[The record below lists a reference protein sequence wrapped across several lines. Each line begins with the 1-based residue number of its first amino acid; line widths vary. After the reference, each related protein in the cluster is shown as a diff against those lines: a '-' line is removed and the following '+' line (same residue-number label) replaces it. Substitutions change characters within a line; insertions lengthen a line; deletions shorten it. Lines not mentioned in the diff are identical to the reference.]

1 MAKLIIRNV
10 GPIKDINIELNKIN
24 VIIGPQSSGKSTINK
39 IACYCTWVEK
49 KVSLEQSFD
58 FFMERNSFKD
68 NLVKFHKLNG
78 YFQSGSCIEYES
90 QVVKFSYLYRE
101 NIPHFEGVNQYEY
114 ICPKIS
120 YIPAERN
127 IVSIISD
134 WGQVR
139 LPDNNIFNF
148 MSDWN
153 VARKLYNYDNNLPIN
168 SINAKYF
175 YDESSDIDYL
185 EVINGKKIKLLD
197 ASSGQQSLIPLYVL
211 VIYFTRNIYE
221 KKEKAIKTDEQK
233 AKLTAQL
240 LYHSLYSIVEDKAI
254 LEDSKRFEE
263 FLDRNFATIEG
274 GKKKLSERG
283 YAFFND
289 LQNYFSHYTEIN
301 YSSLFIEEPELN
313 LFPSAQKHLLYFIIS
328 KIKEKRHRLFFTTH
342 SPYILYALNNC
353 IMGWLVKDKIPQDIA
368 EQLESFKSWIDPN
381 KVSAWQIENGSLVSI
396 QERHTNSIGKHYFNK
411 IMNETM
417 NEYYT
422 LLNYFNPND
431 YEK

>member
-24 VIIGPQSSGKSTINK
+24 IIIGPQSSGKSTINK

-58 FFMERNSFKD
+58 FFMNADSFKD

-78 YFQSGSCIEYES
+78 YFHLDSYIEYES
-90 QVVKFSYLYRE
+90 NVVKFSYLYRE
-101 NIPHFEGVNQYEY
+101 NIPHFKWINQYEY

-134 WGQVR
+134 WGQVK

-153 VARKLYNYDNNLPIN
+153 VARKLYNYDNNLPIS

-185 EVINGKKIKLLD
+185 EIINGNKIKLLD

-211 VIYFTRNIYE
+211 IIYFTQKIYE
-221 KKEKAIKTDEQK
+221 SKEKKIKTDERN
-233 AKLTAQL
+233 AKLTVKL
-240 LYHSLYSIVEDKAI
+240 FYHTLTNSVEDKSI
-254 LEDSKRFEE
+254 LNDSKKFEE
-263 FLDRNFATIEG
+263 FLDRNFATNEG
-274 GKKKLSERG
+274 GKKKLSKKG

-313 LFPSAQKHLLYFIIS
+313 LFPSAQKHLLYFTIS

>member
-58 FFMERNSFKD
+58 FFMNADSFKD
-68 NLVKFHKLNG
+68 NLIRFHKLNG
-78 YFQSGSCIEYES
+78 YFLSDSYIEYES
-90 QVVKFSYLYRE
+90 NVVKFSYLYSE
-101 NIPHFEGVNQYEY
+101 NVPQFEWINQYEY
-114 ICPKIS
+114 VCPKIS

-127 IVSIISD
+127 IVSLISD
-134 WGQVR
+134 WGQVN

-153 VARKLYNYDNNLPIN
+153 IARKLYNYENNLPID
-168 SINAKYF
+168 SVNAKYF
-175 YDESSDIDYL
+175 YDEISDIDYL
-185 EVINGKKIKLLD
+185 EITNGKKIKLLN
-197 ASSGQQSLIPLYVL
+197 ASSGQQSLIPLYIL
-211 VIYFTRNIYE
+211 IIYFTKNIYE
-221 KKEKAIKTDEQK
+221 KKEKKVKTNERNSR
-233 AKLTAQL
+233 LIIQL
-240 LYHSLYSIVEDKAI
+240 LYHSLSGIVEDKSI
-254 LEDSKRFEE
+254 LNDNERFKE
-263 FLDRNFATIEG
+263 FLDKTLTVNEG
-274 GKKKLSERG
+274 EEGKLSEKG
-283 YAFFND
+283 SAFIDD
-289 LQNYFSHYTEIN
+289 LLRSFSHYIEIN

-313 LFPSAQKHLLYFIIS
+313 LFPSAQKKLLYFIIS
-328 KIKEKRHRLFFTTH
+328 QIKEKDHRVFFTTH

-353 IMGWLVKDKIPQDIA
+353 IMGWLVRENIPQEISK
-368 EQLESFKSWIDPN
+368 QLESFKAWIDPN

-422 LLNYFNPND
+422 MLNYFNPND

>member
-1 MAKLIIRNV
+1 MAKLIIKNV

-49 KVSLEQSFD
+49 KISLEQSFD
-58 FFMERNSFKD
+58 FFMDVDSFKD

-78 YFQSGSCIEYES
+78 YFYPDSYIEYES
-90 QVVKFSYLYRE
+90 NVVKFSYLYSE
-101 NIPHFEGVNQYEY
+101 NIPHFEWINKYEY

-134 WGQVR
+134 WGQVK

-153 VARKLYNYDNNLPIN
+153 IARKLYNYDNNLPIK

-185 EVINGKKIKLLD
+185 EVINGNKIKLLD

-211 VIYFTRNIYE
+211 IIYFTKNIYE

-233 AKLTAQL
+233 TKLTAQL
-240 LYHSLYSIVEDKAI
+240 LYHSLYRIVEDKTI
-254 LEDSKRFEE
+254 LGNSKRFQDFFDKNFSTMDGEKKIFSKNGEE
-263 FLDRNFATIEG
+263 FFKNLISNI
-274 GKKKLSERG
+274 
-283 YAFFND
+283 
-289 LQNYFSHYTEIN
+289 SHYTDIN

-313 LFPSAQKHLLYFIIS
+313 LFPSAQKQLLYFMIS
-328 KIKEKRHRLFFTTH
+328 QIKKKDHRLLFTTH

-353 IMGWLVKDKIPQDIA
+353 IMGWLVKDNIPQDIA
-368 EQLESFKSWIDPN
+368 NRLESFKSWIDPN
-381 KVSAWQIENGSLVSI
+381 EVSAWQIENGSLVSI

-422 LLNYFNPND
+422 MLNYFNPND

>member
-49 KVSLEQSFD
+49 KISLAQSFD
-58 FFMERNSFKD
+58 FFMDADSFKD
-68 NLVKFHKLNG
+68 NLVNFHKLNG
-78 YFQSGSCIEYES
+78 YFHSNSYIEYES
-90 QVVKFSYLYRE
+90 NVVRFSYLYSE
-101 NIPHFEGVNQYEY
+101 NIPHFEWVNQYDY

-127 IVSIISD
+127 IVSMISD
-134 WGQVR
+134 WGQVN
-139 LPDNNIFNF
+139 LPNNNIFNF

-153 VARKLYNYDNNLPIN
+153 MARKLYHYKNNLPIK

-175 YDESSDIDYL
+175 YDEVLEIDFL
-185 EVINGKKIKLLD
+185 ETPNGRKINLLD

-211 VIYFTRNIYE
+211 IIYFTQNIYE
-221 KKEKAIKTDEQK
+221 NKKKKIKTDERN
-233 AKLTAQL
+233 AKLTIQL
-240 LYHSLYSIVEDKAI
+240 LNHSLESIIEDKSI
-254 LEDSKRFEE
+254 LNDSDKFKK
-263 FLDRNFATIEG
+263 FLDINFSTTID
-274 GKKKLSERG
+274 GKKKLSEKG
-283 YAFFND
+283 DLFFNN
-289 LQNYFSHYTEIN
+289 LLNYFSHYTEIN

-313 LFPSAQKHLLYFIIS
+313 LFPSTQKDLLYFIIS
-328 KIKEKRHRLFFTTH
+328 QVKKKDHKLFFTTH

-353 IMGWLVKDKIPQDIA
+353 IMGWLVKDNIPQDIA
-368 EQLESFKSWIDPN
+368 NQLESFKSWIDPN
-381 KVSAWQIENGSLVSI
+381 EVSAWQIENGSLVSI
-396 QERHTNSIGKHYFNK
+396 QERHTNSVGKHYFNK

-422 LLNYFNPND
+422 MLNYFNPNN